1 MAKAT
6 EFEDPHSIKAE
17 GISTVKGLTE
27 VGQQL
32 FPLREKAKS
41 GKKLS
46 KRDQKKLDELEREYR
61 ALEANIFAL
70 MRPKEPSPWL
80 RGVDHTHS
88 KVGPKSDDHV
98 H

>member
-6 EFEDPHSIKAE
+6 EFEDSHSVKAE
-17 GISTVKGLTE
+17 GISIVKGLTE

-46 KRDQKKLDELEREYR
+46 KRDQTKLDKLEREYR
-61 ALEANIFAL
+61 ALEANVFEL

-88 KVGPKSDDHV
+88 KVGPKGDHA

>member
-6 EFEDPHSIKAE
+6 EFEDSHSIKAE
-17 GISTVKGLTE
+17 GVSTVKGLTE

-61 ALEANIFAL
+61 LLESNLFSL

-88 KVGPKSDDHV
+88 NISPKTDHHV